1 MRQRA
6 NKYVYTVHYDSD
18 ELIEKA
24 IANLRKNLNVTKLQY
39 VMVTGEQDKERVTEF
54 GNTKSATRE
63 LTDVCTSSVPYSIF
77 LAKCLAG
84 RRFCVPLQ
92 SIALKNRGVHAYPK

>member
-1 MRQRA
+1 MAVNVLRH
-6 NKYVYTVHYDSD
+6 YGYTIMAHPVPD
-18 ELIEKA
+18 EPLFDA
-24 IANLRKNLNVTKLQY
+24 GA
-39 VMVTGEQDKERVTEF
+39 
-54 GNTKSATRE
+54 
-63 LTDVCTSSVPYSIF
+63 IF